1 MGNGGSKNA
10 SYPEVTVADGN
21 KLTFGGVSALCFP
34 PLVIPEPS
42 RDASRHEESLSSRP
56 PVSLLFFAFQSSIV
70 SPLSFYLPAYNL
82 IHLPPCSCFLLSRS
96 HSLFLTFPAPNRDVF
111 LHSLSQGGWTYVDVR
126 TAEEFKAGHP
136 SGAVNIP
143 MHVVDAAGEKQP
155 NPHFKATLQ
164 NTFTDKNH
172 QLVVGCRSGAR
183 SGKTCELLLGLGYK
197 NVKNLEGGFMAWEEA
212 RLPTHKL

>member
-1 MGNGGSKNA
+1 M
-10 SYPEVTVADGN
+10 
-21 KLTFGGVSALCFP
+21 
-34 PLVIPEPS
+34 
-42 RDASRHEESLSSRP
+42 
-56 PVSLLFFAFQSSIV
+56 
-70 SPLSFYLPAYNL
+70 
-82 IHLPPCSCFLLSRS
+82 
-96 HSLFLTFPAPNRDVF
+96 
-111 LHSLSQGGWTYVDVR
+111 DVR

-183 SGKTCELLLGLGYK
+183 SGKTCELLLCLGYK